1 MTVIV
6 ILSASEVSQINCS
19 RFFDCPSLTVHLR
32 MTIKRGFFDCPSW
45 IVYLRMTIAIAILN
59 IVILSVSEVSIPRFV
74 ILSASEVSQAILILI
89 KSEVCFICVVDIEFR
104 NKFKR

>member
-1 MTVIV
+1 
-6 ILSASEVSQINCS
+6 
-19 RFFDCPSLTVHLR
+19 

-74 ILSASEVSQAILILI
+74 ILSASEVSQINCSGFFDCPSWIVHLRMTIAIVMLIRYRL
-89 KSEVCFICVVDIEFR
+89 SY
-104 NKFKR
+104 